1 MSFSAKPARCAD
13 LVSYVLA
20 IRKATGHHLQDRVNS
35 VHGANIGPRNLQQEI
50 TSMAVAQA
58 AHEHDSIALP
68 LPHPPWRRGRS
79 AVRCN
84 LQ

>member
-1 MSFSAKPARCAD
+1 MSFSAKPARCVH

-35 VHGANIGPRNLQQEI
+35 ANGENIGPRNLQQEI

-68 LPHPPWRRGRS
+68 LPQPPWYRGHS
-79 AVRCN
+79 AFRCH